1 MVTIFYIC
9 GWIVALA
16 LVAVIF
22 HYVET
27 RNKERKAD
35 ENDRQ

>member
-16 LVAVIF
+16 FVGVIF

-27 RNKERKAD
+27 YRKEREAD
-35 ENDRQ
+35 ENNEA

>member
-22 HYVET
+22 HYV
-27 RNKERKAD
+27 KERGAD
-35 ENDRQ
+35 ENNRQ